1 MAEYTLRGGLRPAH
15 TAARQRVSDSYALG
29 DSLPSGFLSGACP
42 LASAR
47 SSVSGLAEGL
57 GSAKQRHIRHNILM
71 SI

>member
-1 MAEYTLRGGLRPAH
+1 MRSGRHFFG
-15 TAARQRVSDSYALG
+15 QRVSDSYALG
-29 DSLPSGFLSGACP
+29 NYLPLGFLSGACP

-47 SSVSGLAEGL
+47 SSVSGLVEGL